1 LALLLGECQK
11 GGKDMKYNIAKRTPT
26 TLLDDFF
33 NDDFFFPRTN
43 YGSQI
48 DVYQENN
55 KYVVE
60 VDLPGFKRE
69 EIDIQFNNDVLTVKA
84 DHKEE
89 EINENKKYYYR
100 SRKVNSFMRQIR
112 FNGID
117 PALIGAN
124 FSEGV
129 LKVELPIKETSEVV
143 NRIEVK

>member
-1 LALLLGECQK
+1 LASAKK
-11 GGKDMKYNIAKRTPT
+11 GGIVMKYSIAKRTPT

-55 KYVVE
+55 KYIVE

-69 EIDIQFNNDVLTVKA
+69 EIDIQFNNDVLTIKA

-89 EINENKKYYYR
+89 EVNENKKYYYR

-112 FNGID
+112 FNGIESGG
-117 PALIGAN
+117 IGASFN
-124 FSEGV
+124 EGV
-129 LKVELPIKETSEVV
+129 LKVEMPIKEASEVV

>member
-1 LALLLGECQK
+1 
-11 GGKDMKYNIAKRTPT
+11 MRYNIAKRTPT

-33 NDDFFFPRTN
+33 NDDFYFPRTN

-69 EIDIQFNNDVLTVKA
+69 EIDIQFNNDVLTIKA

-89 EINENKKYYYR
+89 EVNENKKYYYR

-112 FNGID
+112 FNGIE
-117 PALIGAN
+117 PGMIQAGFN
-124 FSEGV
+124 EGV
-129 LKVELPIKETSEVV
+129 LKVELPIKEVNEVV

>member
-1 LALLLGECQK
+1 
-11 GGKDMKYNIAKRTPT
+11 MRYNIAKRTPN
-26 TLLDDFF
+26 TLIDDFF
-33 NDDFFFPRTN
+33 NDDFFFPRVN

-69 EIDIQFNNDVLTVKA
+69 EIDIQFNNDVLTIKA

-89 EINENKKYYYR
+89 EVSENKKYYYR
-100 SRKVNSFMRQIR
+100 SRKCNSFMRQIR

-117 PALIGAN
+117 TSMIGAQFN
-124 FSEGV
+124 EGV
-129 LKVELPIKETSEVV
+129 LKVELPIKEANEVV

>member
-33 NDDFFFPRTN
+33 NDDFFFPRMN
-43 YGSQI
+43 YSNQI

-89 EINENKKYYYR
+89 EVNENKKYYYR

-117 PALIGAN
+117 PSLIGAN

>member
-1 LALLLGECQK
+1 
-11 GGKDMKYNIAKRTPT
+11 MRYNIAKRTPN
-26 TLLDDFF
+26 TLIDDFF
-33 NDDFFFPRTN
+33 NDDFFFPRVN

-69 EIDIQFNNDVLTVKA
+69 EIDIQFNNDVLTIKA

-89 EINENKKYYYR
+89 EVSENKKYYYR
-100 SRKVNSFMRQIR
+100 SRKCNSFMRQIR

-117 PALIGAN
+117 SGMIGAQ
-124 FSEGV
+124 FTEGV
-129 LKVELPIKETSEVV
+129 LKVELPIKEVTEAV

>member
-1 LALLLGECQK
+1 
-11 GGKDMKYNIAKRTPT
+11 MRYNIAKRTPT

-55 KYVVE
+55 KYIVE
-60 VDLPGFKRE
+60 VDLPGFKRD
-69 EIDIQFNNDVLTVKA
+69 EIDIQFNNDVLTIKA

-89 EINENKKYYYR
+89 EVNENKKYYYR

-117 PALIGAN
+117 SGLIGASFN
-124 FSEGV
+124 EGV
-129 LKVELPIKETSEVV
+129 LKVEMPIKEASEVV

>member
-1 LALLLGECQK
+1 
-11 GGKDMKYNIAKRTPT
+11 MRYNIAKRTPT

-33 NDDFFFPRTN
+33 NDDFFFPRVN

-60 VDLPGFKRE
+60 VDLPGFKRD
-69 EIDIQFNNDVLTVKA
+69 EIDIQFNNDVLTIKA

-89 EINENKKYYYR
+89 EVSENKKYYYR
-100 SRKVNSFMRQIR
+100 SRKYNSFMRQIR

-117 PALIGAN
+117 TGLIGAQ
-124 FSEGV
+124 FAEGV
-129 LKVELPIKETSEVV
+129 LKVELPIKEATEVV